1 MKEVIKKEII
11 KWLDIGII
19 YLISNSSWVS
29 LVQCVLKK
37 SGVTII
43 ANEKNE
49 LIPTRTVT
57 G

>member
-1 MKEVIKKEII
+1 MKKEII
-11 KWLDIGII
+11 NWLDAGII
-19 YLISNSSWVS
+19 YPILDNSLVS

-37 SGVTII
+37 DGVTII